1 MELLQLS
8 LSFYLLNPN
17 VSLPD
22 LSFKILS
29 QIFMSNKNYESQMFK
44 YLTSIADDLK
54 GFTQGK

>member
-8 LSFYLLNPN
+8 LSLYLLNPN

-29 QIFMSNKNYESQMFK
+29 QIFMSNKNYESQMFE
-44 YLTSIADDLK
+44 YLTSIVGRLLERIYSR
-54 GFTQGK
+54 

>member
-8 LSFYLLNPN
+8 LSRYLLNPN

-29 QIFMSNKNYESQMFK
+29 QIFMSNKNYESQMFE
-44 YLTSIADDLK
+44 YLTSIVDYLK